1 VAKPLR
7 TTLQADLHILELD
20 SWWREHRDKAPEL
33 FEQELSVAF
42 RTIASAPEAGK
53 RLRHPD
59 AEVRRILMRATRN
72 HVYYVESDDH
82 VLVVAVWGAVKESGP
97 DLTDLGL

>member
-20 SWWREHRDKAPEL
+20 AWWREHRAKAPDL
-33 FEQELSVAF
+33 FEQELSVAL

-53 RLRHPD
+53 RYLHPE

-72 HVYYVESDDH
+72 HVYYVERDDH
-82 VLVVAVWGAVKESGP
+82 ILVVALWGAVKQSGP
-97 DLTDLGL
+97 DLSDLGS